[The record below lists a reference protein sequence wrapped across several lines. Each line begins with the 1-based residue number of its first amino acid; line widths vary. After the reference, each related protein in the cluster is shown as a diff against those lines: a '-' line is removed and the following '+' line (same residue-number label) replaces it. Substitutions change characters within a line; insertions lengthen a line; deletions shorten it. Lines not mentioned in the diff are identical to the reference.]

1 LNKLIDIL
9 NPNPTFKFVVCF
21 IIAISNLNSV
31 SFAQTNPSFLV
42 PFNNYGKWTWSDTLG
57 HIQKLPSFD
66 STGFF
71 FEKNI
76 NGKNEILAHVM
87 YKGKNNFYSISH
99 KLILPKAYSFI
110 DEYIVKK
117 PATES
122 FYFLKNK
129 KGKIGIYSSTSK
141 SFVAES
147 IYDSIVF
154 KSQQQDLIYLKKSG
168 SKNLY
173 VFNVLNKKTNRSD
186 YVSLELISESQGE
199 DDFINFRQHEI
210 ATKANGTKVERI
222 NDLEY
227 PIDQKTIDGWKN
239 HPKRTTGFVF
249 DEFDVDF
256 DSKNYT
262 GQQLKNGILLTLDC
276 RENDYNYKQ
285 IKIVHND
292 GKFGC
297 LNQNDSIVLPAI
309 YDRIVIKEQFK
320 YIETS
325 LGAKHGIKLLFTHY
339 PTIEALYDEINL
351 FTHLVVNDKW
361 SFIVYYTRKG
371 SQSGFVGENGVE
383 YYR

>member
-9 NPNPTFKFVVCF
+9 NPKLLFKFVVCF
-21 IIAISNLNSV
+21 VLAISNLNSV
-31 SFAQTNPSFLV
+31 TIAQTNSSFLV
-42 PFNNYGKWTWSDTLG
+42 PFNNQGKWTWSDTLG
-57 HIQKLPSFD
+57 NSIKSRSFD

-71 FEKNI
+71 FEKRI
-76 NGKNEILAHVM
+76 NGKNEILAHVKYNGRNNYYS
-87 YKGKNNFYSISH
+87 YKK
-99 KLILPKAYSFI
+99 KLILPKAHSSV
-110 DEYIVKK
+110 DELIVKN
-117 PATES
+117 PTIETL
-122 FYFLKNK
+122 YFLKNK
-129 KGKIGIYSSTSK
+129 KGKIGIYSSATN
-141 SFVAES
+141 SFVTES
-147 IYDSIVF
+147 IYDSIAF
-154 KSQQQDLIYLKKSG
+154 KSTQQDLIYLKKTG

-173 VFNVLNKKTNRSD
+173 AFNSQNKKTNRSE
-186 YVSLELISESQGE
+186 YVAIELITESQGE

-227 PIDQKTIDGWKN
+227 PIDQETIDGWKN

-256 DSKNYT
+256 DSKNYA
-262 GQQLKNGILLTLDC
+262 GQPSKNGIILSLDC
-276 RENDYNYKQ
+276 RQNDYNYKQ

-297 LNQNDSIVLPAI
+297 LNQNDSVILPTI
-309 YDRIVIKEQFK
+309 YDRLVIKEQFK
-320 YIETS
+320 YIETTI
-325 LGAKHGIKLLFTHY
+325 GAKHGIKLLFTHY

-371 SQSGFVGENGVE
+371 NQTGFVGENGVE